1 MESPLYPPGT
11 RLIETILWDG
21 SRFPRLPRH
30 RARLAKSAAHF
41 GFLHDPEAVLQALS
55 PIAPDHPARV
65 RLTLGAAGDIEV
77 TTGPVSRLVL
87 PWRVGLA
94 RGPLDSGDNLL
105 RHKTSQ
111 RARYDHDR
119 AHLPQGIDELIY
131 QTERGEVCEGTI
143 TSVFFDLGGG
153 LCTPPLD
160 SGCLPGVLR
169 AEMLETGTARE
180 EVLPATR
187 LRDARIWVGNALR
200 GLIPARYVRL

>member
-21 SRFPRLPRH
+21 TCFPRLVRH

-41 GFLHDPEAVLQALS
+41 GFVHDPEAVLQALL
-55 PIAPDHPARV
+55 PIAPDQPARV
-65 RLTLGAAGDIEV
+65 RLTLGQAGDIAV
-77 TTGPVSRLVL
+77 TTGPVPRLVL

-94 RGPLDSGDNLL
+94 RGPLASDDMFL
-105 RHKTSQ
+105 RHKTTH
-111 RARYDHDR
+111 RDRYDHDR

-131 QTERGEVCEGTI
+131 QNERGEVCEGTI
-143 TSVFFDLGGG
+143 TSVFFDLGRG
-153 LCTPPLD
+153 LCTPPIG

-169 AEMLETGTARE
+169 AELLDSGEARE
-180 EVLPATR
+180 EVLPASR
-187 LRDARIWVGNALR
+187 LRDARLWVGNALR